1 MTESNAEAANG
12 AAVRSASPGF
22 TGSMAQPGSA
32 ERSRPG
38 AGGRD
43 QPAAPDEPLSE
54 SPDESLDEPLNEPAE
69 QDSQAGMTKGIW
81 WAAALLPFLSVA
93 GAVLCFAAG
102 VLNSGGCQPE
112 GSALCSSGGQW
123 FTFVLPLLVSPLTAA
138 VTAIA
143 AVTLRRH
150 RSSWLAAGYFV
161 VFVSILIGL
170 ASANSGSS

>member
-1 MTESNAEAANG
+1 LTESNAEAANG

-22 TGSMAQPGSA
+22 AGSMAQPSVE
-32 ERSRPG
+32 ERSRPEES
-38 AGGRD
+38 GRD
-43 QPAAPDEPLSE
+43 QSAALSKPLAESPDDSPDEP
-54 SPDESLDEPLNEPAE
+54 AA

-143 AVTLRRH
+143 AVTLRKH

-161 VFVSILIGL
+161 VFVSVLIGL

>member
-22 TGSMAQPGSA
+22 TGSMAQPGIE

-38 AGGRD
+38 ASGRD
-43 QPAAPDEPLSE
+43 QSAALDEPLSE
-54 SPDESLDEPLNEPAE
+54 SPDEPLNEPAE